1 MIETITTVVKTQ
13 EHRVWVLG
21 SQDSGCNACQQK
33 AGCSI
38 NNLDTLLN
46 RKAIPV
52 DSQIAVQVGDQV
64 VVAIN
69 EKLLLRASLLQYI
82 LPLIIM
88 FLGAGIAEQVLKD
101 SPSEFAELW
110 VAGAALSG
118 LLLSLWLINKLQR
131 LWLFSFWAV
140 PTVVKK
146 II

>member
-52 DSQIAVQVGDQV
+52 DSQIALQVGDQV